1 MAEAAVPLS
10 PLFRRG
16 CSKTER
22 SPRHKKKPR
31 MDFISCL
38 YGGRKGISLRT
49 RFRLRSSSKS
59 KEEANESLML
69 RRVASIPFVALH
81 ACYSWLVGI
90 SGETVSF
97 NYTVFGEGE
106 IEKVRFPPV
115 STSVIRRA
123 FFGKTTPL
131 FPEEDEGEF
140 YYCPFLR
147 LK

>member
-1 MAEAAVPLS
+1 MP
-10 PLFRRG
+10 
-16 CSKTER
+16 
-22 SPRHKKKPR
+22 
-31 MDFISCL
+31 
-38 YGGRKGISLRT
+38 
-49 RFRLRSSSKS
+49 
-59 KEEANESLML
+59 

-131 FPEEDEGEF
+131 FPGRRLGGILVLSLASASNKPTEAGERGS
-140 YYCPFLR
+140 FLLSPAVMGR
-147 LK
+147 VGWRY